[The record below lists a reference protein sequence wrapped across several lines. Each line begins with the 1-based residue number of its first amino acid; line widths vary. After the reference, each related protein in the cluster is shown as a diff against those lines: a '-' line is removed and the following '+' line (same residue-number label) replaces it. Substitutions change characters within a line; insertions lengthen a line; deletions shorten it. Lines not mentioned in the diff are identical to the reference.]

1 MLVVINFFAQI
12 LPPCFW
18 QDAIEDDEVKRLK
31 TAAYA
36 QKAQYQAKVKELPKP
51 NAQDE
56 LEDGWELT
64 FMFGQRDERTEG

>member
-1 MLVVINFFAQI
+1 MEASEVAQ
-12 LPPCFW
+12 L
-18 QDAIEDDEVKRLK
+18 DSVKRIK
-31 TAAYA
+31 AKAYA